1 MQTHFEK
8 FPSFS
13 DTRNSPEAL
22 TRKMWSASVA
32 FLIICVP
39 HTRVCHVNVVVWT
52 DLSTPGKFAKS
63 HLVSHLGT
71 KVMFLGAHLH
81 CSSRMKGF
89 EGLEALAL
97 SRPDPSLQSFQILG
111 AEKS

>member
-13 DTRNSPEAL
+13 NTRNSPEAL

-32 FLIICVP
+32 FFIICVP
-39 HTRVCHVNVVVWT
+39 HTRLCHVNVVVWT
-52 DLSTPGKFAKS
+52 HLSTLGKFTKS

-71 KVMFLGAHLH
+71 KVMFLVHTCTVAP
-81 CSSRMKGF
+81 
-89 EGLEALAL
+89 E
-97 SRPDPSLQSFQILG
+97 
-111 AEKS
+111 